1 MTKFPR
7 EVTHMNFTN
16 PRAEKSRS
24 LRKNNQETQ
33 FRISYTATGQELI
46 YGYVPVGNCTLV
58 QLSKI
63 GSIASFTVAPLNH
76 LSQSN

>member
-24 LRKNNQETQ
+24 QSKNNQENQ

-46 YGYVPVGNCTLV
+46 YGYVPVGAYNVKKDQPFHKNDIKHL
-58 QLSKI
+58 LE
-63 GSIASFTVAPLNH
+63 GSYRFH
-76 LSQSN
+76 

>member
-24 LRKNNQETQ
+24 QSKNNQENQ
-33 FRISYTATGQELI
+33 FRISYTATGA
-46 YGYVPVGNCTLV
+46 NST
-58 QLSKI
+58 
-63 GSIASFTVAPLNH
+63 
-76 LSQSN
+76 